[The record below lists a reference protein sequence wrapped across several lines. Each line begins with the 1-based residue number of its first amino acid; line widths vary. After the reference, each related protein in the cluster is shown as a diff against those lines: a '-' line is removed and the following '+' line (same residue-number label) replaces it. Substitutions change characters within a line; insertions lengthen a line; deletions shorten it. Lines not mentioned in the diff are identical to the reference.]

1 MGKPY
6 KKFLWCRGEKQKQ
19 VKSYSLKPKTCKVGQ
34 YTLSG
39 KLVKIYNTVR
49 EARKD
54 FSNVNKVLKGTA
66 SQCKGYTFKY
76 IS

>member
-1 MGKPY
+1 
-6 KKFLWCRGEKQKQ
+6 
-19 VKSYSLKPKTCKVGQ
+19 LKPKNCKVGQ

-39 KLVKIYNTVR
+39 ELVKIYDTVR